1 MSAENLDQE
10 SPMKDSAR
18 PKPSAPILRSTKAD
32 WVAVGAI
39 SAVSAIALAG
49 AFVTAPIRQAELSP
63 PRTRLL
69 TQRPTPPRSPW
80 IPSPRTSPSRFR
92 YPTPQFRDSPAW

>member
-63 PRTRLL
+63 AADTVADLSL
-69 TQRPTPPRSPW
+69 
-80 IPSPRTSPSRFR
+80 IHI
-92 YPTPQFRDSPAW
+92 